1 MYKIFYISSLGL
13 LFSCT
18 PQIQV
23 ITSHSSNTQPL
34 KIEKKEEKKSEII
47 HIGKED
53 FYKIN
58 IADISKNNNT
68 ISWGSIVSAQPKNYK
83 IIKTHF
89 PSVGQNFRQRF
100 LILHY
105 TALNNEKSLN
115 ILTQQS
121 VSSHYL
127 VNDLPDD
134 EIYQLVDENKRAF
147 HAGLS
152 YWRNNTGL
160 NDNSIGIEIVNT
172 GYTVNKSGNRQFY
185 EFPEYQYQKVA
196 ALVKDI
202 VDRYMIPPT
211 HVLGHS
217 DIAPSRKQDPGP
229 LFPWKRLY
237 DEHKIGM
244 WYDEN
249 TKQNLCKITS
259 EEVSYLYNNR
269 NFISEIQEQFK
280 DFGYEIQITGKWD
293 KQTQKVIEAFQ
304 FHFRPN
310 NYNGILDGETL
321 AILKAL
327 LIKYPK

>member
-1 MYKIFYISSLGL
+1 MHKTFYISGLGL
-13 LFSCT
+13 LFFSCT
-18 PQIQV
+18 PQIK
-23 ITSHSSNTQPL
+23 IIHSTPPKTQP
-34 KIEKKEEKKSEII
+34 IEVEKKSDTI
-47 HIGKED
+47 HISKED

-58 IADISKNNNT
+58 IADTSKNNNT
-68 ISWGSIVSAQPKNYK
+68 ISWGSIVSAQLKNYK
-83 IIKTHF
+83 VVKTHF
-89 PSVGQNFRQRF
+89 PSLGQNFRQRF

-105 TALNNEKSLN
+105 TALDNDKSLQV
-115 ILTQQS
+115 LTQQS

-134 EIYQLVDENKRAF
+134 EIHLLVDENKRAF

-172 GYTVNKSGNRQFY
+172 GYTTNKSGNKQFY
-185 EFPEYQYQKVA
+185 DFPEYQYQKVA

-202 VDRYMIPPT
+202 VERYMIPPT
-211 HVLGHS
+211 NILGHS

-237 DEHKIGM
+237 QEYLIGM

-249 TKQNLCKITS
+249 TKQNLYDTAS
-259 EEVSYLYNNR
+259 NEVYSSYNDS
-269 NFISEIQEQFK
+269 NFISKTQEQFRN
-280 DFGYEIQITGKWD
+280 FGYEIQITGKWD

-321 AILKAL
+321 AILRAL
-327 LIKYPK
+327 LIKYP